1 MDVEESKTARR
12 VKRFYNK
19 GMIGLV
25 LKTALQFFRE
35 SGQVVVMLTMF
46 VFMLSWMLKAKPHNK
61 FQNYSIVCYDV
72 FGNISS
78 IDGLRTE
85 FKIHDVAWSFMKH
98 YKKSYPLYN
107 FALISNSKNSEKK
120 TIVKYI

>member
-1 MDVEESKTARR
+1 MSGFVFKPT
-12 VKRFYNK
+12 
-19 GMIGLV
+19 
-25 LKTALQFFRE
+25 LQFFKE
-35 SGQVVVMLTMF
+35 SGQAVVMLTVF
-46 VFMLSWMLKAKPHNK
+46 IFMLSWMLRAKPRNK
-61 FQNYSIVCYDV
+61 FQSYSVICYDV

-98 YKKSYPLYN
+98 YKKAHPLYN
-107 FALISNSKNSEKK
+107 FALISNISNSEKK